1 MKIIVQKFGGTSVA
15 SPHTRELVVNK
26 VKEAIGNG
34 YSPVVVVSAMGRKG
48 DPFATDTLIN
58 MLKSVNPSP
67 EDHEMDLLMACGEI
81 ISSAVMAATLQEAG
95 LKSKALTG
103 GQAGMITDNEYGN
116 AKIRKVEPD
125 HLLQLIEQG
134 IIPVICGFQ
143 GVTEDHKNITTLGRG
158 GSDTSAAAFGV
169 ALKADKV
176 EIYTDVDGVMTADPR
191 VVKDAKIIKQ
201 ISYDEIREMAHQG
214 AKVIH
219 PRAVEI
225 VMRYGVPMVV
235 KSTFSDAP
243 GTMITKEEDN
253 NPDMEQQDDV
263 KGQHA
268 SGVASKTGLSFFQVE
283 LEPGATHNGSELFDT
298 LAHRGV
304 SIGTMSLQPSS
315 LMFATYSAVAKDAAK
330 VLDDLHF
337 NYTLTENCAKV
348 TVVGAHMG
356 GVPGIMARFILAL
369 TDAGIPILQTT
380 DSDNLISAIVKDDQV
395 DAAVNALHKAFKSR
409 EGEAE

>member
-235 KSTFSDAP
+235 KSTFSDAQ
-243 GTMITKEEDN
+243 GTLITKE
-253 NPDMEQQDDV
+253 
-263 KGQHA
+263 
-268 SGVASKTGLSFFQVE
+268 
-283 LEPGATHNGSELFDT
+283 
-298 LAHRGV
+298 
-304 SIGTMSLQPSS
+304 
-315 LMFATYSAVAKDAAK
+315 
-330 VLDDLHF
+330 
-337 NYTLTENCAKV
+337 
-348 TVVGAHMG
+348 
-356 GVPGIMARFILAL
+356 
-369 TDAGIPILQTT
+369 
-380 DSDNLISAIVKDDQV
+380 
-395 DAAVNALHKAFKSR
+395 
-409 EGEAE
+409 